1 MMRTH
6 RDTETPRT
14 VHPDGFA
21 RCLYASVCRIVTSLA
36 VWLVVAGV
44 AGWTSSVTAQQ
55 LLDRVVARVGNTA
68 ITQTDVD
75 AAVAFGVVQGGQ
87 SADGRTPVQQMIDR
101 RLMLNEVARLPPS
114 EPDEAAVAGA
124 AARMR
129 SSAGPNVAGVMK
141 RTGVDEGRLLEMA
154 RETLR
159 IQAYMAQRF
168 GAGDRASQQV
178 ARWLDDLRARGNVTE
193 VSSRP

>member
-1 MMRTH
+1 MTTTH
-6 RDTETPRT
+6 RHTEAPIDT
-14 VHPDGFA
+14 DSKSDSQ
-21 RCLYASVCRIVTSLA
+21 CLGVSVGRVLSGLA
-36 VWLVVAGV
+36 LWLVVLLSAE
-44 AGWTSSVTAQQ
+44 WTTIGTAQQ

-75 AAVAFGVVQGGQ
+75 AAVAFGVVQGG
-87 SADGRTPVQQMIDR
+87 GVRTPVQQMIDR
-101 RLMLNEVARLPPS
+101 RLMLNEVARFPPP

-129 SSAGPNVAGVMK
+129 SAAGPNGDAIMK

-159 IQAYMAQRF
+159 IQAYMTQRF
-168 GAGDRASQQV
+168 GSGDRAVQQS
-178 ARWLDDLRARGNVTE
+178 ARWLEDLRARGNVTE
-193 VSSRP
+193 ISPRP